1 MAAEFLKLNHIT
13 LTGRVGQAAKFRD
26 VGANEACE
34 VSIAVDKKGKKD
46 KDGKWI
52 NESFWIPVK
61 FFFFADDKRTNLRT
75 RIKDLGPGD
84 QICVTGT
91 LSEDK
96 WQDKD
101 SGKDRT
107 KPIIEGDTLQIVKLK
122 GEGQSQRNDD
132 RRSTRDDSGD
142 GAGEPDPN
150 DPNSVPF

>member
-13 LTGRVGQAAKFRD
+13 LTGRVGKAATFRD

-46 KDGKWI
+46 KDGKWT
-52 NESFWIPVK
+52 NESFWITVK

-96 WQDKD
+96 WQDRD

-132 RRSTRDDSGD
+132 RGRSDSREESQSQESSSDD
-142 GAGEPDPN
+142 
-150 DPNSVPF
+150 VPF